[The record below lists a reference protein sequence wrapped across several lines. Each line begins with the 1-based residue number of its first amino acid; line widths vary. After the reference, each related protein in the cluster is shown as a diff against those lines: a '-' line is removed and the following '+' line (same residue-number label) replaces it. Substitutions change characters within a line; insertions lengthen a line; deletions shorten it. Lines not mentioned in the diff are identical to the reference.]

1 MAYKFAVK
9 SADERIL
16 KIGEHLANLGAKMP
30 DALYILSSLLGEKPS
45 KTASLGLLYPPTPFH
60 DQSET

>member
-1 MAYKFAVK
+1 
-9 SADERIL
+9 
-16 KIGEHLANLGAKMP
+16 
-30 DALYILSSLLGEKPS
+30 LYILSSLLGEKPS